1 MKNFIQDIRYGI
13 RILTKHSG
21 FTTAAVLTLAL
32 GIGAN
37 TAIFSLV
44 DGVLLKPLPFEDPD
58 RLVAVWEAS
67 TEDGG
72 LMSVAPPNFQDWRDQ
87 NTVFEDVVAFYR
99 DDFTLTGAGD
109 PEQVEGAHVSAGT
122 FQMLGVQPVLGRG
135 LLPGE
140 DRTGGPLAVVL
151 GHNLWQRRFGGSTE
165 ILGSAIRVDGAN
177 YTVVGVMPQGFSY
190 PPPIAREGVA
200 PPVRAELW
208 APLEISP
215 GQGRGA
221 HFMRAIA
228 RLKPGISVD
237 QADAEMTALA
247 GGMAELYPNTNQFWG
262 VAIVP
267 LASQITGDIRSA
279 LLLLLAAVG
288 FVLLIACTNVAN
300 LILAREMSRQKE
312 IATRAALGAGRI
324 RLARQLITEN
334 LLLSLFGGLIGFG
347 FAYWAISFLIS
358 ISPENIPRLAEVAV
372 DIRMVGV
379 TLVIS
384 AVTGLFF
391 GLVPAVRMSN
401 PDLFHWL
408 RGREE
413 SASSHGLQNALVVGE
428 VALSLILLVGAG
440 LLFQSFLNLRTIDP
454 GFSSED
460 TLTFRLSLPASRY
473 GERYQRVG
481 FGQELA
487 ERLDALQ
494 AVRSAGFADSIP
506 LADDRQGTDF
516 HVEGAPPAPLG
527 REPIVNFTFVS
538 SGYFPAMGMRLQQG
552 RDFTSQDSD
561 ESALVAII
569 DQSLAQRFFPNENPV
584 GKRIYLGFAAPGT
597 YREVVG
603 VVADVQHEEL
613 GGEASMNAY
622 VPILQ
627 VNWPLP
633 FVFALRTSTPG
644 SLVNEV
650 REIVRSM
657 DSELPIY
664 DGETLE
670 EIVSDSV
677 ARPRFSAV
685 LLGSFAGGALL
696 LAAIGIYGVISFSV
710 RQRVREIGIRIAMGA
725 LPGDILKLVV
735 FRGMGLVFVGIGIGL
750 AGALGLTRFLSSQLF
765 GVGSADPA
773 TFGAITLLLSLTAFL
788 ACYVPARR
796 ATRVDPVEALH
807 AE

>member
-1 MKNFIQDIRYGI
+1 MKNFLQDLRYGI

-21 FTTAAVLTLAL
+21 FTAAAVLTLAL

-44 DGVLLKPLPFEDPD
+44 DGVLLKPLHFEDPD
-58 RLVAVWEAS
+58 RLVVVWEAD

-87 NTVFEDVVAFYR
+87 NTVFEDIVAYYK
-99 DDFTLTGAGD
+99 DDFTLTGAGV

-122 FQMLGVQPVLGRG
+122 FQMLGVAPQLGRE
-135 LLPGE
+135 LLPAE
-140 DRTGGPLAVVL
+140 DQQGGPLAVVL
-151 GHNLWQRRFGGSTE
+151 SHSLWQRRFGGSDD

-177 YTVVGVMPQGFSY
+177 YTVVGVMPSDFSY

-200 PPVRAELW
+200 SPVRAELW
-208 APLEISP
+208 TGLEISQ

-221 HFMRAIA
+221 HYMRAIA
-228 RLKPGISVD
+228 RIKQGVSFELAAS
-237 QADAEMTALA
+237 EMDSLA
-247 GGMAELYPNTNQFWG
+247 RGMSELYPGTNEFSG
-262 VAIVP
+262 ISLTP
-267 LASQITGDIRSA
+267 LADQITGDIRSS

-334 LLLSLFGGLIGFG
+334 LLLSLFGGVIGFAL
-347 FAYWAISFLIS
+347 AYWAISLVIS
-358 ISPENIPRLAEVAV
+358 ISPEDIPRLAEVSV
-372 DIRMVGV
+372 DFRMVGV
-379 TLVIS
+379 TLAIS
-384 AVTGLFF
+384 MVTGLLF

-401 PDLFHWL
+401 PNLFHWL

-413 SASSHGLQNALVVGE
+413 SSGSHGLQNALVVGE

-440 LLFQSFLNLRTIDP
+440 LLFQSFLNLTTIDP
-454 GFSSED
+454 GFSTGD
-460 TLTFRLSLPASRY
+460 TLTFRISLPASRY
-473 GERYQRVG
+473 GEQYQRVG
-481 FGQELA
+481 FGQALT

-494 AVRSAGFADSIP
+494 VVRSAGFADSIP
-506 LADDRQGTDF
+506 LADDRQGTSF
-516 HVEGAPPAPLG
+516 SIEGAPPAPDG
-527 REPIVNFTFVS
+527 RAPGVNFTFVS
-538 SGYFPAMGMRLQQG
+538 SGYFPAMGTPLLVG
-552 RDFTSQDSD
+552 RDFTSQDTD

-569 DQSLAQRFFPNENPV
+569 DQSLARRFFPNESPI
-584 GKRIYLGFAAPGT
+584 GKRIYLGFATPGT

-613 GGEASMNAY
+613 GAEASFNAY

-633 FVFALRTSTPG
+633 FVFALRTSNPST
-644 SLVNEV
+644 LVTEV
-650 REIVRSM
+650 RELVRSM
-657 DSELPIY
+657 DAELPIY
-664 DGETLE
+664 DVQTLGD
-670 EIVSDSV
+670 IVSDSV
-677 ARPRFSAV
+677 ARPRFSAL

-710 RQRVREIGIRIAMGA
+710 RQRVREIGIRVAMGA
-725 LPGDILKLVV
+725 VPGDILKLVV
-735 FRGMGLVFVGIGIGL
+735 FRGMGLVLVGIGIGL
-750 AGALGLTRFLSSQLF
+750 AGAFGLTRFLSSQLF

-773 TFGAITLLLSLTAFL
+773 TYGAITLLLSLTAFL
-788 ACYVPARR
+788 ACYIPARR

-807 AE
+807 AQ

>member
-1 MKNFIQDIRYGI
+1 MKNFLQDVRYGL

-21 FTTAAVLTLAL
+21 FTAAAVLTLAL

-44 DGVLLKPLPFEDPD
+44 DGVLLKPLPFEAPD
-58 RLVAVWEAS
+58 RLLTVWEMN

-99 DDFTLTGAGD
+99 DDFTLTGDGD
-109 PEQVEGAHVSAGT
+109 PEQIEGAHVSAGT
-122 FQMLGVQPVLGRG
+122 FRMLGVAPALGRE
-135 LLPGE
+135 LLPEE
-140 DRTGGPLAVVL
+140 DQTGGPLAVVL
-151 GHNLWQRRFGGSTE
+151 SHPLWQRRYGGSTE
-165 ILGSAIRVDGAN
+165 ILGTAVGVDGAD
-177 YTVVGVMPQGFSY
+177 YTVVGVMPRGFSY
-190 PPPIAREGVA
+190 PPPISREGTAAPVA
-200 PPVRAELW
+200 AELW
-208 APLEISP
+208 TALEISA

-228 RLKPGISVD
+228 RLEPGVSID
-237 QADAEMTALA
+237 QASAEMSALA
-247 GGMAELYPNTNQFWG
+247 AGIAEMNPNTNRFRG
-262 VAIVP
+262 VALVP
-267 LASQITGDIRSA
+267 LADQITGDIQSA

-334 LLLSLFGGLIGFG
+334 LLLSLFGGLTGLVLAYGAIG
-347 FAYWAISFLIS
+347 FLIS
-358 ISPENIPRLAEVAV
+358 ISPENIPRLAEVSV
-372 DIRMVGV
+372 DIRMVV
-379 TLVIS
+379 ATLAIS
-384 AVTGLFF
+384 LVTGLLF

-401 PDLFHWL
+401 PNLFHWL
-408 RGREE
+408 RGRSE
-413 SASSHGLQNALVVGE
+413 SSSSHGLQNALVVGE

-440 LLFQSFLNLRTIDP
+440 LLFKSFLNLRTIDP

-473 GERYQRVG
+473 GERYQRVQ
-481 FGQELA
+481 FGQALA

-494 AVRSAGFADSIP
+494 AVRSVGFADSIP
-506 LADDRQGTDF
+506 LADDRQGTEF
-516 HVEGAPPAPLG
+516 HVEGTPPAPLG
-527 REPIVNFTFVS
+527 REPVVNFTFIS
-538 SGYFPAMGMRLQQG
+538 SGYFPAMGMGLLRG
-552 RDFTSQDSD
+552 RDFTGQDTD
-561 ESALVAII
+561 ESARVAII
-569 DQSLAQRFFPNENPV
+569 DQSLAKRFFADENPV
-584 GKRIYLGFAAPGT
+584 GQRINLGFGGPNI

-603 VVADVQHEEL
+603 VVSDVQHEEL
-613 GGEASMNAY
+613 GGEASFNAY

-633 FVFALRTSTPG
+633 MVFALRTATPS
-644 SLVNEV
+644 SLVPEV
-650 REIVRSM
+650 REVVRSM
-657 DSELPIY
+657 DPQLPIY
-664 DGETLE
+664 DVGSLA

-677 ARPRFSAV
+677 ARPRFSAI
-685 LLGSFAGGALL
+685 LLGSFAAGALL
-696 LAAIGIYGVISFSV
+696 LAAVGIYGVISFSV
-710 RQRVREIGIRIAMGA
+710 RQRVQEIGIRVAMGA
-725 LPGDILKLVV
+725 EPGDILKLVV
-735 FRGMGLVFVGIGIGL
+735 FRGMGLVLIGIGVGL

-765 GVGSADPA
+765 GVGSADPL
-773 TFGAITLLLSLTAFL
+773 TFGAITLLLSFTAFL